1 MLYVYFKYV
10 NQQGNEMVVPL
21 VIQPEPNASLTPFQN
36 FMNSKILNERRYGL
50 KVSSMEGTEVPLPTL
65 DKKTLEMIELTKD
78 PNFSKLLEVLKPF
91 PDFNAKKQA
100 MINGGM
106 SEYIPVLETY
116 YNCIDDTVLVNQ
128 IKQSLEDDID
138 FEELKYSLVKAGR
151 SEQFAN
157 AIIPSVSAFFEF
169 VEMRRVFDLQIDVT
183 SMDNIALTQKLLLHY
198 KKIGKMEFNFLKSP
212 SNKTTLQQTPEDE
225 IMFRVPT
232 YKELVEI
239 LYKAGQIIS
248 DKDDGGDIDAYV
260 SAVPAQKNLQRPY
273 ANEGCFNVYYRKLFD
288 EGKLS
293 EDDLKLMEGDARNN
307 DLPLQDNEMRLY
319 NTLKELLQD
328 CLVNSNPAV
337 DAKDYIA
344 KCEKEHI
351 TDLRF
356 LNYIKALC
364 VVLGKT
370 NWIHTGF
377 LPLSDSDVFYL
388 KDGTEVGTVV
398 KVDEAKS
405 IDGSNDDDDDTE
417 DTAEVGLSGY
427 YTNDRGIN
435 GNPLQGD
442 MVLYGLIN
450 EISRVDIYGPI
461 ELLIRL
467 LRWGDRKP
475 TRIYIPQFKQY
486 LDTFDFRLKDDSGN
500 IGDLTIRQVEG
511 CDYVFE
517 GLVNY
522 PVKITD
528 NNVIASKKFP
538 KSVVQV
544 PIAYKVRQYYNET
557 NMSKIIIIPI
567 FEAIFNDI
575 KIARL
580 TDYIPNYYNYY
591 NPNLGKIDQVPELYV
606 GLNQPYESAWFDI
619 RKSGGFGKDYCTDE
633 LIASLMELGVK
644 VEEFGPLKSLDRL
657 LGDKSLKRKISDY
670 EFSTKAEFVQ
680 LVDQLESGESVKD
693 IIDANIL
700 RIFYGAFLNIANSVY
715 KVSLESN
722 NRVPNRVVLTFYKE
736 MCDFY
741 KQNNRSLSVKNL
753 VPISMGEVEE
763 VVKEDEGEKP
773 NGMVNAFGEIETVN
787 REDNLV
793 EERQPQTVT
802 EVKEET
808 KDTPVMV
815 EDVKPVDSFEVT
827 NLKAKIAE
835 LEREKETLKAENA
848 KRVRQLEEMH
858 ANAGKTPALGEL
870 VTQMLTS
877 EKPPKECTARPFKNS
892 EGKIILFFLTDSRV
906 KGKYWFV
913 RTLEGLEKVKDD
925 KEITLNEVDFL
936 LSAIPTNLVQNRCI
950 CSFDSLNTLALLLQE
965 SKRRKSAQYKLD
977 NLQDYRM
984 GVINNQLHVALEPED
999 LSLQILKQLV
1009 PTEKD
1014 DTIVMS
1020 PFRDKLVE
1028 VIKLTNSLKT
1038 R

>member
-21 VIQPEPNASLTPFQN
+21 VIQPEPNSSLIPFQN

-78 PNFSKLLEVLKPF
+78 PNFSKLLEVLKPY
-91 PDFNAKKQA
+91 PDFNAKKEV
-100 MINGGM
+100 MVKSGM
-106 SEYIPVLETY
+106 TEYVPVLETY
-116 YNCIDDTVLVNQ
+116 YNCIDETALVNQ

-138 FEELKYSLVKAGR
+138 FEELRYSLVKAGR

-169 VEMRRVFDLQIDVT
+169 VEMRRVFDLQIDIT

-212 SNKTTLQQTPEDE
+212 HNKTVLQESPESE

-232 YKELVEI
+232 YKELVDI

-248 DKDDGGDIDAYV
+248 DKDNGGDIDAYV

-273 ANEGCFNVYYRKLFD
+273 EKEGCFSVYYKKLYD
-288 EGKLS
+288 LGKLT
-293 EDDLKLMEGDARNN
+293 EDDLKLIEGDPRNN
-307 DLPLQDNEMRLY
+307 DLPLQENEMRLY
-319 NTLKELLQD
+319 NTLKEMLQD

-337 DAKDYIA
+337 DAKEYIA

-377 LPLSDSDVFYL
+377 LPICESDVFYL

-398 KVDEAKS
+398 KVEESKS
-405 IDGSNDDDDDTE
+405 SDDSNDDDDDDDNE
-417 DTAEVGLSGY
+417 DSAEVGLSGY
-427 YTNDRGIN
+427 YNNDRGIN

-450 EISRVDIYGPI
+450 EISRIDIYGPI

-500 IGDLTIRQVEG
+500 IGDLTIRQVDG

-522 PVKITD
+522 PVKVTD
-528 NNVIASKKFP
+528 NNIIASKKFP

-557 NMSKIIIIPI
+557 KMSKIIIIPI

-575 KIARL
+575 KIARV
-580 TDYIPNYYNYY
+580 TDFIPNHYNYH
-591 NPNLGKIDQVPELYV
+591 NPNLGKIDQVPELYID
-606 GLNQPYESAWFDI
+606 LNQPYESAWFEI
-619 RKSGGFGKDYCTDE
+619 RKSGGFGTDYCTDE
-633 LIASLMELGVK
+633 LVASLMELGVK
-644 VEEFGPLKSLDRL
+644 VDEFGPLKSLDRL
-657 LGDKSLKRKISDY
+657 LGDKSLKRKVSDY

-693 IIDANIL
+693 IIDANII
-700 RIFYGAFLNIANSVY
+700 RIFYGAFLNVASSVY
-715 KVSLESN
+715 RIATETGTRMTNSAVIRL
-722 NRVPNRVVLTFYKE
+722 YKE
-736 MCDFY
+736 ISDFY
-741 KQNNRSLSVKNL
+741 KANGKSLSVKNL
-753 VPISMGEVEE
+753 VPISEGEVDE
-763 VVKEDEGEKP
+763 VVREDEEQKP
-773 NGMVNAFGEIETVN
+773 NGTVNAFGEIKTVN

-793 EERQPQTVT
+793 EERQPQPIE
-802 EVKEET
+802 EVVEE
-808 KDTPVMV
+808 PVKV
-815 EDVKPVDSFEVT
+815 EKVESEDSFEVS
-827 NLKAKIAE
+827 NLKARIAE
-835 LEREKETLKAENA
+835 LEREKETLKAENM
-848 KRVRQLEEMH
+848 KRVQQLEEMS
-858 ANAGKTPALGEL
+858 ANKQNTPDLGEI
-870 VTQMLTS
+870 VSKALTA
-877 EKPPKECTARPFKNS
+877 EKPPKQCNARPFKNS
-892 EGKIILFFLTDSRV
+892 EGKIILFFLTNPNA
-906 KGKYWFV
+906 KGRYWFV
-913 RTLEGLEKVKDD
+913 RTLDGLEDVKDD
-925 KEITLNEVDFL
+925 KEITQDEVDFI
-936 LSAIPTNLVQNRCI
+936 LSAIPMNLVKNKNI
-950 CSFDSLNTLALLLQE
+950 CYFDVLNTLTLLLQE
-965 SKRRKSAQYKLD
+965 SKRKKSERYKFD

-984 GVINNQLHVALEPED
+984 KVVNRQLNVALNPED

-1009 PTEKD
+1009 PTENDKSV
-1014 DTIVMS
+1014 VMS
-1020 PFRDKLVE
+1020 PFRDKLID